1 MFLRLKREI
10 STGVL
15 KYNAQ
20 TSWSLLLKDEIT
32 DKAFLICSH
41 KSLHPLKSNIVGYLV
56 VTKCKA
62 TSTVNG
68 LTA

>member
-1 MFLRLKREI
+1 
-10 STGVL
+10 L

-20 TSWSLLLKDEIT
+20 TSWSLLLKKDEIT
-32 DKAFLICSH
+32 DKAFLLYSH
-41 KSLHPLKSNIVGYLV
+41 KSLHPLKINIVGYLV

-62 TSTVNG
+62 KSTVNG

>member
-32 DKAFLICSH
+32 DKAFLLCSH
-41 KSLHPLKSNIVGYLV
+41 NIVGYLV